1 MMLFYILAGL
11 VFGLIGSMGL
21 GGGVILIPILTLLF
35 SLPQHAAQAAN
46 LITYLPMAAF
56 ALFLHGKN
64 GQLRLKRILFM
75 LPFGLLGGALGAY
88 LAAITEADFLRK
100 IFGGFLIFTALNQ
113 FLHSRRN
120 RKA

>member
-46 LITYLPMAAF
+46 LITYLPMSAF
-56 ALFLHGKN
+56 ALYLHGKN
-64 GQLRLKRILFM
+64 GQLRLKRILWM

-100 IFGGFLIFTALNQ
+100 IFGGFLILTALIQ
-113 FLHSRRN
+113 FFGKRRN
-120 RKA
+120 RES

>member
-1 MMLFYILAGL
+1 MMIFYVLAGL

>member
-1 MMLFYILAGL
+1 MMLFYILAGI

-75 LPFGLLGGALGAY
+75 LLGGALGAY

>member
-1 MMLFYILAGL
+1 MMLFYILAGI

>member
-11 VFGLIGSMGL
+11 IFGLIGSMGL

-35 SLPQHAAQAAN
+35 SFPQHAAQAAN

>member
-1 MMLFYILAGL
+1 MMIFYVLAGL
-11 VFGLIGSMGL
+11 VFGLIGAMGL